1 MTHSQNSIRVRI
13 ATVAVAAA
21 ITVASL
27 ALVLAAAPQ
36 AQAAGLINCVEQTRR
51 AACYELVWV
60 NGVQVRMTFAQ
71 AGNQVPGT
79 PNTKVNN
86 FYVIAPQT
94 DTPQAPP
101 PSFPHDHVVGV
112 SPPQNHGNFSVFYH
126 GYFVICSAE
135 GIASGG
141 CVPTIT
147 STPFGTLPLAK
158 TVNGQMLTSVDL
170 IESAVNSG
178 LLVLVDTGAVLLGT
192 INPGK

>member
-1 MTHSQNSIRVRI
+1 MAHFQTTTRVRI
-13 ATVAVAAA
+13 ATIAVTA
-21 ITVASL
+21 L
-27 ALVLAAAPQ
+27 ALVLAAAPEAQ
-36 AQAAGLINCVEQTRR
+36 AQGLKNCVELTHR

-79 PNTKVNN
+79 PNAKVDN

-94 DTPQAPP
+94 DAPQGTAP
-101 PSFPHDHVVGV
+101 FPHDHVVGV
-112 SPPQNHGNFSVFYH
+112 SPPQNHGDFSVFYH

-158 TVNGQMLTSVDL
+158 TVNGQMLTSVDP